1 MACGGSAFRMA
12 ADGREDIGS
21 RRKGQDIMK
30 TPEQLK
36 ALTIAEF
43 NKAAMSFDGNHAGIY
58 RLCRNDYPDI
68 LRELK
73 KESFGSLL
81 DCGCGTGAML
91 ALIRT
96 HFRSLPLTG
105 IDLSPEMIKT
115 ARTRDIPEAVF
126 TVGDCED
133 LPFEDESFDAVICS
147 MSFHH
152 YPHPEK
158 FFHSCAR
165 VLRPGGRL
173 ILRDMTV
180 PRPFLWFVNRVEL
193 PLGNLMGKGDVHC
206 YSPSEIRKLAEQA
219 GLVCEAAERR
229 KHLRLHAVLRKA

>member
-91 ALIRT
+91 TLVRK
-96 HFRSLPLTG
+96 HHPDVPLTG
-105 IDLSPEMIKT
+105 IDLSPEMIRA
-115 ARTRDIPEAVF
+115 ARARKLENAEFVE
-126 TVGDCED
+126 GDCEN
-133 LPFEDESFDAVICS
+133 LPFADKSFDAVICS

-152 YPHPEK
+152 YTHPEK
-158 FFHSCAR
+158 FLKSCVR
-165 VLRPGGRL
+165 ILRPGGRL

-180 PRPFLWFVNRVEL
+180 PGPLLWFVNRVEL
-193 PLGNLMGKGDVHC
+193 PLGNLIGKGDVHC
-206 YSPSEIRKLAEQA
+206 YSPSELRVLAEKA
-219 GLVCEAAERR
+219 GLTCLAAERR
-229 KHLRLHAVLRKA
+229 KNLRLHAVFRKP